1 MLVSKAVNA
10 QWGWDGGFQE
20 ITWFVILSSLSHA
33 RYISVLSTGSS
44 QWSKMLCQIESP
56 VQQTFVEL
64 DLLEYKV
71 GVINVIQ

>member
-1 MLVSKAVNA
+1 MLVSKAVIA
-10 QWGWDGGFQE
+10 QWGGMGDFRKSHG
-20 ITWFVILSSLSHA
+20 LSSLSHVK
-33 RYISVLSTGSS
+33 YISVLSTGSS

-71 GVINVIQ
+71 GVINAIQ